1 MLNITEPVPIEYLQE
16 VQTLSSEF
24 DARSPDNAPD
34 KNLLIPTWNLRFFGF
49 KDFVL
54 MSPGLPKQ
62 ALSWRISDHYP
73 LWVEFLVG

>member
-24 DARSPDNAPD
+24 DARLPDNALD
-34 KNLLIPTWNLRFFGF
+34 KNLLITTWNLRVFGF
-49 KDFVL
+49 KDFIL

-62 ALSWRISDHYP
+62 ALSGRISDHYP
-73 LWVEFLVG
+73 LWAEFLVR